1 MIAEPITQNTY
12 QAAFEAHRQ
21 YFQSSVRNTTA
32 RERVKKLKSLKAW
45 VMANQAR
52 IQQACYADFRK
63 SATETDISEVL
74 PVTTEIKDAIA
85 HLSTWM
91 RPSRV
96 GTPLPFFG
104 TSSKIQYVPKGVVL
118 IISPWNFPFMLAV
131 GPLVSAIAAGCTVM
145 IKPSEMTPATSELLV
160 QMVKELF
167 DPKEVSVHTGDY
179 HVSGE
184 LLKLPFNHI
193 FFTGSPQVG
202 KIVMRAAAETL
213 ASVTLELGG
222 VNPTIVDETAAL
234 KQAARR
240 IVWAKMF
247 NTGQV
252 CVSPNN
258 IYVHQ
263 SVANAFVGHAKA
275 AIEEIFGQYPNLQS
289 NPDFARIV
297 NDRHYHRVKGLL
309 DDAVSKGAKL
319 EFGGKTDE
327 ATQYIE
333 PAILTQVPKDAQ
345 AWNDEIF
352 APLIAIT
359 SYQKLEEVVADINSR
374 PDALA
379 LYVFSKKEK
388 HIRYILDHTQSGTV
402 GVNEVVAQFLH
413 PYLPFG
419 GHNNSG
425 IGKAHGYH
433 GFLAFSAERAVL
445 RKSFPISSPPFL
457 FPPYNGFRKWLVKF
471 LIKYL

>member
-1 MIAEPITQNTY
+1 MIAQTVPTSEF
-12 QAAFEAHRQ
+12 QAQFELQLQ
-21 YFQSSVRNTTA
+21 YFQSTLRHSSA
-32 RERVKKLKSLKAW
+32 KERIQKLKKLKRW
-45 VMANQAR
+45 VMSNQDR
-52 IQQACYADFRK
+52 IRKACWEDFRK

-85 HLSTWM
+85 HLRTWM
-91 RPSRV
+91 RPTRV
-96 GTPLPFFG
+96 ATPLPFFG
-104 TSSKIQYVPKGVVL
+104 TSGKVQYEPKGIVL

-131 GPLVSAIAAGCTVM
+131 GPLVSAIAAGCAVM
-145 IKPSEMTPATSELLV
+145 LKPSEMTPATSELLV
-160 QMVKELF
+160 QLAKELF
-167 DPKEVSVHTGDY
+167 DPKEFSVHPGD
-179 HVSGE
+179 HTIASS
-184 LLKLPFNHI
+184 LLQLPFNHI

-202 KIVMRAAAETL
+202 KIVMRAAAENLT
-213 ASVTLELGG
+213 SVTLELGG
-222 VNPTIVDETAAL
+222 VNPTIVDETASL

-240 IVWAKMF
+240 IVWSKMF

-252 CVSPNN
+252 CVAPNN

-263 SVANAFVGHAKA
+263 SVQQAFVGHLKT
-275 AIEEIFGQYPNLQS
+275 AIEELFGQYPGLAQ
-289 NPDFARIV
+289 NPDFSRIV
-297 NDRHYHRVKGLL
+297 NQRHFDRVKHLL

-319 EFGGKTDE
+319 EFGGKSDPETC
-327 ATQYIE
+327 YIE
-333 PAILTQVPKDAQ
+333 PAILTQVPSDAL

-352 APLIAIT
+352 APLI
-359 SYQKLEEVVADINSR
+359 SVVGYQNLEKVVAEINTR

-379 LYVFSKKEK
+379 LYIFSKREK
-388 HIRYILDHTQSGTV
+388 NIRYILDHTQSGTV

-419 GHNNSG
+419 GHNHSG

-433 GFLAFSAERAVL
+433 GFLAFSTERAVL

-457 FPPYNGFRKWLVKF
+457 FPPYNGFRKWLVQF